1 MKKLT
6 KMNLQLFAGMKNVD
20 LINQKKEEV
29 HAKMQKAIKEGNEE
43 EFVSVFT
50 EYTEMLQEA
59 VIAEA
64 RGMIQA
70 ADNQVLI
77 GRGVRA
83 LTSEETEYYQKVIG
97 AMKTSNP
104 AQALADLDVV
114 LPKTTIDSV
123 FEDLRTERP
132 ILDLIDFQN
141 TSGLIEFIS
150 NTNDNSQ
157 LATWDTLT
165 STIVTELTSG
175 FAKLDLTQKK
185 LSAFLPVAKSMLDLG
200 PVWLDRYTRTILA
213 EALLGGVEK
222 GVIKGNGLKEPIGMI
237 RDLSVAVDPV
247 TGYAAKTQVALTEIT
262 PATYGALVSNL
273 IVNPNGGYRKVNE
286 VLLIVNPVD
295 YLTKIMPATTV
306 RGTDGTYVNN
316 IFPFPTKVEQS
327 VELEPGE
334 AILGLPKKYFMGIGT
349 AKTGKIEY
357 SDQYKFLEDERVY
370 LVKLYGNGKPRDNN
384 AFIYLDI
391 SALVPTIQPVVI
403 DGIVQTQE
411 VV

>member
-83 LTSEETEYYQKVIG
+83 LTSEETDYYQKVIS
-97 AMKTSNP
+97 AMKSSNP
-104 AQALADLDVV
+104 RQALADLDVV
-114 LPKTTIDSV
+114 MPKTTIDSV
-123 FEDLRTERP
+123 FEDLKTERP
-132 ILDLIDFQN
+132 ILELIDFQN
-141 TSGLIEFIS
+141 TSGLIEFIT

-165 STIVTELTSG
+165 SAIVTELTSG

-185 LSAFLPVAKSMLDLG
+185 LSAFLPVSKSMLDLG

-222 GVIKGNGLKEPIGMI
+222 GVIKGNGLKEPVGMI
-237 RDLSVAVDPV
+237 RNLSEAVDPV
-247 TGYAAKTQVALTEIT
+247 TGYAAKSQVALNEIT
-262 PATYGALVSNL
+262 PATYGALVANL
-273 IVNPNGGYRKVNE
+273 IINPNGGYRKVNE

-349 AKTGKIEY
+349 AKSGKIEY
-357 SDQYKFLEDERVY
+357 SDEYKFLEDERVY
-370 LVKLYGNGKPRDNN
+370 LVKLYGNGKPKDNN

-391 SALVPTIQPVVI
+391 SSLVPTIQPVVI
-403 DGIVQTQE
+403 DGVVQTQE